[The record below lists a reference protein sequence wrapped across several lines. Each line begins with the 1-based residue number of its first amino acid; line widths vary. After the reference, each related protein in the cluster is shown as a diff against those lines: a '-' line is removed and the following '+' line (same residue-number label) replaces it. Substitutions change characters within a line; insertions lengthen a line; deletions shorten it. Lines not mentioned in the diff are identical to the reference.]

1 MSSTPTNEWQTY
13 WCHECDL
20 SIHLLTTTTPLCP
33 HCHHDF
39 LELMDPIPTSTT
51 ADTATFLL
59 DSPSFL
65 NFLQHLNTNSHCDC
79 EDDNTNATIDSIIP
93 TIKITSC
100 MLEMDPM
107 LVCAVCKDQFLIDVE
122 AKQLPCSH
130 LYHPGCIL
138 PWLSNHNSCPLCRF
152 QLQTPVVREENLETW
167 SPDHPHHDANHD
179 HVGVLSTSLPP
190 HFWA

>member
-1 MSSTPTNEWQTY
+1 MASTPTNEWQTY

-20 SIHLLTTTTPLCP
+20 SIHLLATTSPLCP

-51 ADTATFLL
+51 ADTTSFLL

-65 NFLQHLNTNSHCDC
+65 NFLQHLNTSSHCDC
-79 EDDNTNATIDSIIP
+79 EDDNTDATIDSIIP

-130 LYHPGCIL
+130 LYHPDCIL

-152 QLQTPVVREENLETW
+152 QLQTPVVREEILETR
-167 SPDHPHHDANHD
+167 SPDHPHHDVNHA
-179 HVGVLSTSLPP
+179 HVEVLSTSLPP
-190 HFWA
+190 HFW